1 MTHATYQT
9 FQGLALIAQGAGAY
23 PTGSRTLAL
32 LLLRRQPF
40 ISVTP
45 INPND
50 PPTYFPFDALV
61 DDQVDS
67 IFKCLIAC
75 LETELDG
82 KIRKGLADTVGKW
95 MEEWTSRG
103 SKYIH
108 SVTRS
113 KSSSK

>member
-1 MTHATYQT
+1 
-9 FQGLALIAQGAGAY
+9 
-23 PTGSRTLAL
+23 
-32 LLLRRQPF
+32 LLRRQPF

-61 DDQVDS
+61 DEQVDE
-67 IFKCLIAC
+67 IFKCLIGC

-82 KIRKGLADTVGKW
+82 RIRKGLADTVGKW

-103 SKYIH
+103 SEFADRY
-108 SVTRS
+108 SRQA
-113 KSSSK
+113 